1 MTELVQKCLGWQ
13 LRKGVN
19 CDLALPRKA
28 LHISVRVIEWNAL
41 DIQRRKR
48 PRRVPLGDRNWFKF
62 LPASLRQNEPT
73 RLVNKAGKSV
83 FFVGIFLA
91 ALARDRHAQT
101 QRSFAPLHKAAQVL
115 PLRKGIDW
123 TGL

>member
-1 MTELVQKCLGWQ
+1 CVAWYQRRRTLPLLCGLRSRDRGRAEVSWLQ

-48 PRRVPLGDRNWFKF
+48 PRRVPLGYRNWFQF
-62 LPASLRQNEPT
+62 LPVSLRQNEPT

-91 ALARDRHAQT
+91 ALARDRHAQ
-101 QRSFAPLHKAAQVL
+101 
-115 PLRKGIDW
+115 
-123 TGL
+123 